1 MSLFRN
7 LLRGAGSV
15 LDIWPAPNPPLQFL
29 SLDEFLAEA
38 RAGRDDPRK
47 AQTDMKVI
55 CDNLVK
61 DVTVWR

>member
-1 MSLFRN
+1 M
-7 LLRGAGSV
+7 
-15 LDIWPAPNPPLQFL
+15 LDIWPAPNPPLKFL

-61 DVTVWR
+61 DVTIWR